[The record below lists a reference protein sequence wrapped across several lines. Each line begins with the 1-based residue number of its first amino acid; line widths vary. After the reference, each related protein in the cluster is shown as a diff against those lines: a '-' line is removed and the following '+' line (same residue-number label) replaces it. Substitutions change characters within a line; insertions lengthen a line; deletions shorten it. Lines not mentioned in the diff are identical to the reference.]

1 MSFTRGRHPE
11 AAAKC
16 SKLRPSSSRLPAM
29 DPRSLARSSK
39 NCRLPCRAASAIDP
53 SSIPAPPV
61 ITVLFLFNFNLS
73 VDIMSE
79 PAILPDNQANQQE
92 LPQGADAP
100 KQEEPDAPKK
110 EESDALKQEEPDA
123 PKQEAVDVQQ
133 KEEPDE
139 KKTATVQQ
147 KEDPPPPKQVPDE
160 QICARL
166 HEVLKGAD
174 LNTLTEKQVRKRLEK
189 ELETDLSGRK
199 DLIRKEIDT
208 WLESQQGGE
217 EDDGDEEEEEEDA
230 EEEDTGKKRSG
241 KRQAKA
247 PGKAKGGFTKHSLLS
262 PALSA
267 FVGAETM
274 SRPQVVKSVWDYI
287 KKHNLQDPKNK
298 RNIICD
304 DKLKTIFT
312 PPITMFSMNKQLSK
326 HCFQNDGPAPS
337 QDASDGEEDEEEGS
351 DEEEKPRKKAK
362 TAKGSS
368 SSAKKTEKKKSSSGG
383 GGGGFTKPVQLDGPL
398 AEFFGET
405 SLSRPEI
412 TKRFWTYFRE
422 NNLQNPKDKREIL
435 CNDKLKG
442 LFGVDKFTGF
452 SLQKLLKPLIGRK
465 EDA

>member
-1 MSFTRGRHPE
+1 
-11 AAAKC
+11 
-16 SKLRPSSSRLPAM
+16 
-29 DPRSLARSSK
+29 
-39 NCRLPCRAASAIDP
+39 
-53 SSIPAPPV
+53 
-61 ITVLFLFNFNLS
+61 
-73 VDIMSE
+73 MSE

-174 LNTLTEKQVRKRLEK
+174 LNTLTGVAPSKPTATQPVLLGLHRLVHRHAQVHTEA
-189 ELETDLSGRK
+189 
-199 DLIRKEIDT
+199 
-208 WLESQQGGE
+208 
-217 EDDGDEEEEEEDA
+217 DA
-230 EEEDTGKKRSG
+230 VATSCCMPCAKAHSSLPSMCTHRGKKRSG

-287 KKHNLQDPKNK
+287 KKHNLQVGVWRGGSRGVGGRSGQGLQRVGAICAPSHCHAQTLALRKSLFGSLFIYCFSKTASLAVIGTLQDPKNK

-326 HCFQNDGPAPS
+326 HCFQNDGGTHETWPRDFAAITA
-337 QDASDGEEDEEEGS
+337 QLHTASRGW
-351 DEEEKPRKKAK
+351 
-362 TAKGSS
+362 
-368 SSAKKTEKKKSSSGG
+368 
-383 GGGGFTKPVQLDGPL
+383 L
-398 AEFFGET
+398 
-405 SLSRPEI
+405 
-412 TKRFWTYFRE
+412 
-422 NNLQNPKDKREIL
+422 
-435 CNDKLKG
+435 
-442 LFGVDKFTGF
+442 
-452 SLQKLLKPLIGRK
+452 
-465 EDA
+465 